1 MALNAIT
8 NVFRVAE
15 LRTRLA
21 YSLGLLAIYRLG
33 IFINT
38 PGVNRAAMN
47 AYFDARKKSP
57 SGTRRAPPARG
68 CGARRAW
75 ARPA

>member
-15 LRTRLA
+15 LRARLA
-21 YSLGLLAIYRLG
+21 YTLGLLAIYRLG

-38 PGVNRAAMN
+38 PGVNRASV
-47 AYFDARKKSP
+47 SP
-57 SGTRRAPPARG
+57 
-68 CGARRAW
+68 
-75 ARPA
+75 